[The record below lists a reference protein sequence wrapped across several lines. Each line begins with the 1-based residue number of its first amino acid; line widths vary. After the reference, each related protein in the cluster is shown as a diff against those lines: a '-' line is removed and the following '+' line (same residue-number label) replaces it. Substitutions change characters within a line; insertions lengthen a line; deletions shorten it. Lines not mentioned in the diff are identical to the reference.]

1 MNLSKE
7 PIVYKVKTREI
18 LREIAK
24 KYNVPVEALA
34 YANNIKLEN
43 MGKLLLIGGIII
55 IPSVLHKH
63 TDMTHIQ
70 DSQSKEKKENDFP
83 LDINLTTEEKQF
95 LFDFS
100 SKSQPEEKKANFLKR
115 IINLF
120 KEQEIV
126 HPPQLKP
133 TFIHYDKDTRV
144 LTATDEKPIIR
155 VVENDGI
162 YTGFMGGAGPSEY
175 RHSKNNIK
183 ETIITQYPG
192 KKKTF
197 SGGIRPEKTN
207 EPIAIPPEY
216 PYVPKNNEKENY
228 LNDTQAYFLY
238 KNYKNINLMM
248 GNQIRLVILEMII
261 PNKKENEIL
270 ENYNEA
276 KFWISSNDDRGEQ
289 GHFFISIH
297 EMAYNLQKGIYRDT
311 NEKFPI
317 FIT

>member
-1 MNLSKE
+1 MNLSKQ
-7 PIVYKVKTREI
+7 PISYEIKTRKEG
-18 LREIAK
+18 LRGIAK

-34 YANNIKLEN
+34 YANDIKLEN
-43 MGKLLLIGGIII
+43 IGKLLLIGGIII

-70 DSQSKEKKENDFP
+70 NSQSKEKKETDFP
-83 LDINLTTEEKQF
+83 LGVNLTTEEKQF

-100 SKSQPEEKKANFLKR
+100 NESKPEYKKESFFKR

-120 KEQEIV
+120 KEEEII
-126 HPPQLKP
+126 HPPELKP
-133 TFIHYDKDTRV
+133 TFIHYNKSTGV
-144 LTATDEKPIIR
+144 LTATDEKPIVR
-155 VVENDGI
+155 VVKNDGI
-162 YTGFMGGAGPSEY
+162 YTSFMGGAIPSEY
-175 RHSKNNIK
+175 SHDKKTR
-183 ETIITQYPG
+183 ETTITQYPG

-197 SGGIRPEKTN
+197 SGGIRPERIDIPMPK
-207 EPIAIPPEY
+207 PPEH
-216 PYVPKNNEKENY
+216 PYVPKKNEKETY

-248 GNQIRLVILEMII
+248 GNQIRLVILEIII

-276 KFWISSNDDRGEQ
+276 KFWISSNDDKGEQ
-289 GHFFISIH
+289 GYFFITIH
-297 EMAYNLQKGIYRDT
+297 EMAYNLQKGIYRDI

-317 FIT
+317 FIG